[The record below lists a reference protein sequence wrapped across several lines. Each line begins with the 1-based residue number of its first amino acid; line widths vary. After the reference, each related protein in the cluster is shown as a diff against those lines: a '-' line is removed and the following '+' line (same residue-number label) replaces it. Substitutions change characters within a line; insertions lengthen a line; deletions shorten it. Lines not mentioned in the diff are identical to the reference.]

1 MTLEKYQMTNL
12 SSENTLGVQQKSAT
26 RAPLMMP
33 MGKTARKIDLHPIM
47 RDAANARE
55 REPAAVSR
63 SHWIFRYKGACQKIH
78 TGKNS
83 FLSSLAHQQKRSN
96 ETRVIEITR

>member
-12 SSENTLGVQQKSAT
+12 GSENTLGVQQKSAT

-47 RDAANARE
+47 RDARE
-55 REPAAVSR
+55 RERELAVSLPLDFPLQR
-63 SHWIFRYKGACQKIH
+63 CVPENTHR
-78 TGKNS
+78 
-83 FLSSLAHQQKRSN
+83 
-96 ETRVIEITR
+96 